1 MTKGTVNSESYTIML
16 MLDWRNL
23 SPSPFPEAGA
33 YIPHPSCVKLHSA
46 TLKKDPEPVLA
57 LDC

>member
-23 SPSPFPEAGA
+23 SPSPFPEASA
-33 YIPHPSCVKLHSA
+33 HIPHPF
-46 TLKKDPEPVLA
+46 
-57 LDC
+57 